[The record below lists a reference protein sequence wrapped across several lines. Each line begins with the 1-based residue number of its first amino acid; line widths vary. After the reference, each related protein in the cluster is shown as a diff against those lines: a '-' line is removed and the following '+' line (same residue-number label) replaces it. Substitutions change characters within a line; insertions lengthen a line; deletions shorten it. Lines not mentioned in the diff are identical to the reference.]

1 MYNNN
6 ITLQNQ
12 GGKALK
18 KLFPYL
24 KRFIAETDKL
34 LLALI
39 TAASVFGV
47 LMVHSTTRCLLED
60 GQYIARDAT
69 VMIVAAALG
78 LIITLIISAIDYELI
93 MKLWPIIGI
102 GCVGLM
108 IITLLFGVAPE
119 SRPDAKSWLQFGSI
133 FFQPSELV
141 KIGYVITF
149 SMHLELCRDTINQF
163 KSLVL
168 LGIHAMIPIGL
179 VILTGDMGSALVFM
193 FMTLAMLYFAGL
205 HWGYFACGGALIVA
219 TSPLIW
225 MYVLNDFQKARFL
238 ALLRPEEYAAESY
251 QQLKGLN
258 ALGSGGFFGQGLF
271 KGTYTQNGIVPE
283 SENDMIFTAVG
294 EETGFIGCLIALG
307 ILFMICFKMFSIG
320 KKARD
325 FSSQLACYGIAAMI
339 ATQVVINIG
348 VCLMLLPVIGITLP
362 FFSAGGSSTLC
373 LYVGVGLVFSIA
385 RFNRSRQAV
394 NFRVSRIST
403 PFSEF

>member
-1 MYNNN
+1 M
-6 ITLQNQ
+6 
-12 GGKALK
+12 
-18 KLFPYL
+18 
-24 KRFIAETDKL
+24 
-34 LLALI
+34 
-39 TAASVFGV
+39 
-47 LMVHSTTRCLLED
+47 
-60 GQYIARDAT
+60 ARDAV
-69 VMIVAAALG
+69 VMLIAATTGIV
-78 LIITLIISAIDYELI
+78 ITLIISAIDHELI
-93 MKLWPIIGI
+93 MKMWPIIGI
-102 GCVGLM
+102 GCIGLM
-108 IITLLFGVAPE
+108 IITLFFGVAPE
-119 SRPDAKSWLQFGSI
+119 SRPDAKSWLDFGFV

-149 SMHLELCRDTINQF
+149 SMHLELCRDTINQL
-163 KSLVL
+163 KSLIL
-168 LGIHAMIPIGL
+168 LGIHAMIPVGL

-219 TSPLIW
+219 SSPLIW

-258 ALGSGGFFGQGLF
+258 ALGSGGIFGQGLF

-294 EETGFIGCLIALG
+294 EETGFIGCIIALG
-307 ILFMICFKMFSIG
+307 ILFMICYKMFSIG
-320 KKARD
+320 KKSRD
-325 FSSQLACYGIAAMI
+325 FSTQLACYGIAAMI
-339 ATQVVINIG
+339 ATQVVINVG

-373 LYVGVGLVFSIA
+373 LYIGVGLVFSIA